1 MTEKLEEQTEE
12 ITTSGNSESAN
23 SPDSD
28 NSQDFANPQNLSGIN
43 STSENN
49 DKGPGSHNGN
59 APGSNNE
66 SDSSVESDNGTGS
79 NNDDDSPDTFPREYV
94 EKLRDENAK
103 YRQRAQRAD
112 TLAQRLH
119 EALVAATGRLQ
130 DPSDLAFNEEHLDD
144 PEALQAA
151 IEDLLARK
159 PHLASRRPLGD
170 IGQGVTNGNTG
181 DVDLAALLR
190 SRA

>member
-1 MTEKLEEQTEE
+1 MTENIDIQHEEVHTESEVADDVQTPVDTPDPENTGDETGEE
-12 ITTSGNSESAN
+12 
-23 SPDSD
+23 
-28 NSQDFANPQNLSGIN
+28 
-43 STSENN
+43 
-49 DKGPGSHNGN
+49 K
-59 APGSNNE
+59 
-66 SDSSVESDNGTGS
+66 
-79 NNDDDSPDTFPREYV
+79 PDTFPREYV

-103 YRQRAQRAD
+103 YRQRAQRSD
-112 TLAQRLH
+112 DLAQRLH
-119 EALVAATGRLQ
+119 EALVTATGRLQ
-130 DPSDLAFNEEHLDD
+130 DPSDLAFNEDHLDD

-170 IGQGVTNGNTG
+170 IGQGPKTGDAG

>member
-1 MTEKLEEQTEE
+1 MTENIDIQNAEDRVSDATSDLESDLTDDVQETSVTEE
-12 ITTSGNSESAN
+12 TPVDNSE
-23 SPDSD
+23 DS
-28 NSQDFANPQNLSGIN
+28 
-43 STSENN
+43 E
-49 DKGPGSHNGN
+49 
-59 APGSNNE
+59 
-66 SDSSVESDNGTGS
+66 
-79 NNDDDSPDTFPREYV
+79 DDAPDTFPREYV

-103 YRQRAQRAD
+103 YRQRAQRSD
-112 TLAQRLH
+112 DLAQRLH
-119 EALVAATGRLQ
+119 EALVTATGRLQ
-130 DPSDLAFNEEHLDD
+130 DPSDLTFNEDHLDD
-144 PEALQAA
+144 PEALQTA